1 MMNLVDGE
9 DLCVRYQDAQESEMI
24 VVVMEAVIVLPKHV
38 YVIQVCNLLCTCDA
52 HDTTVILC
60 L

>member
-24 VVVMEAVIVLPKHV
+24 VVVMEAVIVLTKHV
-38 YVIQVCNLLCTCDA
+38 YVIQVCNLLC
-52 HDTTVILC
+52 HFVSVKR
-60 L
+60 